1 MLAQG
6 RCLHK
11 HGALLCAMYAEETM
25 LIIHVAVPQTRRL
38 ADRHT
43 TRRAVSCLDM
53 RACDEY
59 SGAALVKLQR
69 AGPDAIYK
77 CPSTDRVTAHH
88 IPSLR

>member
-1 MLAQG
+1 MLAHG

-43 TRRAVSCLDM
+43 TRRAVSCLDICGPGTKI
-53 RACDEY
+53 RELLL
-59 SGAALVKLQR
+59 SSSNLQ
-69 AGPDAIYK
+69 APVLY
-77 CPSTDRVTAHH
+77 TTAHRLTAPH
-88 IPSLR
+88 P

>member
-1 MLAQG
+1 MLAHG

-53 RACDEY
+53 RAWDED
-59 SGAALVKLQR
+59 SGATDALIRLQR
-69 AGPDAIYK
+69 AGPGAIY
-77 CPSTDRVTAHH
+77 S
-88 IPSLR
+88 